1 MGDGQDGGH
10 PGAGGFDLGAIMKQA
25 QRMQDEL
32 SRVQNEVA
40 GKTVEASSGGG
51 MVTVVANGRRE
62 VVSIR
67 IEPQAVDPRD
77 VKMLEDL
84 VVAAVNA
91 ALGRA
96 QELVAQELSRI

>member
-1 MGDGQDGGH
+1 MGDGTDGGA
-10 PGAGGFDLGAIMKQA
+10 PGPGAGAGGFDLGAIMKQA

-67 IEPQAVDPRD
+67 IELRRSTPAT
-77 VKMLEDL
+77 
-84 VVAAVNA
+84 
-91 ALGRA
+91 
-96 QELVAQELSRI
+96 